1 MIRYE
6 ILKVVEIFRIVNIEG
21 NETRKWKMKSM
32 GREEEREGKNKGQ
45 KGEKEGWEEDDGR
58 RWGGK
63 KMGTLGGKKEWKNKG
78 CRKMQN
84 ADCWDIVIAFLE
96 EFGVNQIKMK
106 RRKKARG
113 KRLQDIESEEIGRN
127 RM

>member
-1 MIRYE
+1 
-6 ILKVVEIFRIVNIEG
+6 
-21 NETRKWKMKSM
+21 MKSM

-63 KMGTLGGKKEWKNKG
+63 KMGTLGGKKEWKKQG
-78 CRKMQN
+78 MSEN
-84 ADCWDIVIAFLE
+84 AECWLLGYRDSVSRRT
-96 EFGVNQIKMK
+96 FGVNQIKMK
-106 RRKKARG
+106 RRKKVRG